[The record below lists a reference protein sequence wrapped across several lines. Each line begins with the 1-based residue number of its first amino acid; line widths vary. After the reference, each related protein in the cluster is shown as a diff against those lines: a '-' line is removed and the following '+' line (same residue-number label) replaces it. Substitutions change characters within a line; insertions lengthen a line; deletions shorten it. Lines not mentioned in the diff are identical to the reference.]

1 MRLTRLEINAQTVV
15 YETIE
20 DETIVINMRTGT
32 YYSLR
37 GSGSE
42 LWSLIELG
50 IDRPRLAAYA
60 LERWDG
66 ETDEIEAGVAE
77 LVDELL
83 SEGLVI
89 ESAGQNDSTTATVP
103 ATPARTPFA
112 TPLLERFT
120 DMQEFML
127 VDPLHDV
134 DVDAG
139 WPHVQPTSL

>member
-1 MRLTRLEINAQTVV
+1 MTRLEINAETVV

-32 YYSLR
+32 YYSLKD
-37 GSGSE
+37 SGSE
-42 LWSLIELG
+42 LWSQIELG
-50 IDRPRLAAYA
+50 IDRPRLLAYA

-66 ETDEIEAGVAE
+66 ESDEIEAGVAE

-83 SEGLVI
+83 TDGLVVEI
-89 ESAGQNDSTTATVP
+89 EGQNEGTAAGVP
-103 ATPARTPFA
+103 ATTARTPFA
-112 TPLLERFT
+112 APVLERFT

-134 DVDAG
+134 DADAG
-139 WPHVQPTSL
+139 WPHVQPA

>member
-1 MRLTRLEINAQTVV
+1 LTHLEINAETVV

-32 YYSLR
+32 YYSLKD
-37 GSGSE
+37 SASE
-42 LWSLIELG
+42 LWSQIEPG

-60 LERWDG
+60 LGRWDG
-66 ETDEIEAGVAE
+66 GTDEIEAGVAE

-83 SEGLVI
+83 SEGLVV
-89 ESAGQNDSTTATVP
+89 ELAGQNGGAPAAVP
-103 ATPARTPFA
+103 AASVRTPFA
-112 TPLLERFT
+112 APVLERFT

-134 DVDAG
+134 DADAG
-139 WPHVQPTSL
+139 WPHVQPA